1 MNDTAEIAREV
12 TLHNGVAIPTLA
24 FGCAFGDW
32 VGNTEFQGFLPEQA
46 WRAVSLALDS
56 GYRAFDGARAY
67 GTERIVGAL
76 LGQRFASGELTRDEL
91 FITTKLAHPA
101 APPHINISHRRTWD
115 ADKVDDIAQ
124 KVRDDMVDTLDH
136 LGLGYV
142 DLLLMHWPGRFG
154 QHTSGDP
161 DFPRKARATIWHAFC
176 ELADKGAAR
185 AIGVSNFT
193 ISHLRQLM
201 EDVPEPQRRPTVNQV
216 EIHPYCRDPELESF
230 CRDQG
235 IVVTA
240 YAPFASGAFG
250 MLKDPVLTSIAGR
263 HGKTAGQVVLR
274 WHVQS
279 GRTALPK
286 TSRVERMLENRDIYD
301 FELSDGEMRSIDAL
315 GSGEVRRTCPD
326 QSTVA

>member
-1 MNDTAEIAREV
+1 
-12 TLHNGVAIPTLA
+12 
-24 FGCAFGDW
+24 
-32 VGNTEFQGFLPEQA
+32 
-46 WRAVSLALDS
+46 
-56 GYRAFDGARAY
+56 
-67 GTERIVGAL
+67 
-76 LGQRFASGELTRDEL
+76 
-91 FITTKLAHPA
+91 
-101 APPHINISHRRTWD
+101 
-115 ADKVDDIAQ
+115 
-124 KVRDDMVDTLDH
+124 
-136 LGLGYV
+136 
-142 DLLLMHWPGRFG
+142 
-154 QHTSGDP
+154 
-161 DFPRKARATIWHAFC
+161 
-176 ELADKGAAR
+176 
-185 AIGVSNFT
+185 
-193 ISHLRQLM
+193 
-201 EDVPEPQRRPTVNQV
+201 V

-315 GSGEVRRTCPD
+315 GAGEVRRTCPNP
-326 QSTVA
+326 STVA